1 MLEALLGIV
10 AAVLGWWAKRKIKSL
25 EDEKSE
31 YKRAILDIDLAVA
44 NGDQDLLNNRLELVL
59 RKLQDKP
66 GRHSGRQGSHKAAG
80 R

>member
-66 GRHSGRQGSHKAAG
+66 GRHSRRQGSDKAAG

>member
-1 MLEALLGIV
+1 MLEAFLGIV
-10 AAVLGWWAKRKIKSL
+10 AAVLGWWAKRKIKNL

-31 YKRAILDIDLAVA
+31 YKKAILDIDLAVA

-66 GRHSGRQGSHKAAG
+66 GRHSGRQGSNKAAG

>member
-1 MLEALLGIV
+1 MLEAFLGIV
-10 AAVLGWWAKRKIKSL
+10 AAVLGWWAKRKIKNL

-31 YKRAILDIDLAVA
+31 YKKAILDIDLAVA

-59 RKLQDKP
+59 RRLQDKP

>member
-1 MLEALLGIV
+1 MLEAILGIV
-10 AAVLGWWAKRKIKSL
+10 AAVLGWWAKRKIKNL

-31 YKRAILDIDLAVA
+31 YKKAILDIDLAVA